1 MGHFS
6 SSTQRC
12 NQFLEKI
19 KCCSSLHFARKF
31 QLLPLALTTFMV
43 FSYDNYYGRHL
54 LQKKKARLH
63 LSFGAFLSFGEF
75 IKGCIWCSKC
85 EFLQLFLDHFK
96 MEKLTISVIFY
107 WGERGNLYK
116 NWLISSSLMTF
127 KGQIISKCSFVI
139 LQFSQKTDK
148 RIRRRSRNEFVRS
161 FFGRIRGDQK
171 SSNLSDL

>member
-1 MGHFS
+1 MLQLTAFCKEV
-6 SSTQRC
+6 STAPSGL
-12 NQFLEKI
+12 NDLYGLFLW
-19 KCCSSLHFARKF
+19 
-31 QLLPLALTTFMV
+31 QLLRKASFA
-43 FSYDNYYGRHL
+43 
-54 LQKKKARLH
+54 KKKARLH
-63 LSFGAFLSFGEF
+63 LSFGPFLSFGE
-75 IKGCIWCSKC
+75 GCIWCSKC

-171 SSNLSDL
+171 SFRNYLTFSLCCKVDKGLIFILSVCM